1 MQGFEKLLWLLVGVG
16 LFVNV
21 RYNQSSY
28 ITTGLEIITLTEVL
42 VNLEVLINEKFI
54 AYRTMIKNLG
64 TLKSPCVRGCDLIG
78 KLEPITGRV

>member
-16 LFVNV
+16 LFVNA

-28 ITTGLEIITLTEVL
+28 ITAGLETEVL
-42 VNLEVLINEKFI
+42 VNLEVLVNEKFI
-54 AYRTMIKNLG
+54 AYGTMIKNLG
-64 TLKSPCVRGCDLIG
+64 TLKSPCVRGCNLIG